1 MTAAAPGLFVI
12 LFLDEDVDT
21 DLVAPVRAKGYEA
34 YCVRD
39 LGLLHKDDSE
49 LLIFAAERGWTIVTH
64 NVRHFRH
71 WHDQWMKEG
80 RTHAGIIVSKR
91 MEIGR
96 MLRALLNLLDRVS
109 ADEIYNQLLYLQN
122 FE

>member
-1 MTAAAPGLFVI
+1 MTNPEPRLFAV

-21 DLVAPVRAKGYEA
+21 DLVAPLRAKGYEA

-39 LGLLHKDDSE
+39 LGLLHHSDPE
-49 LLIFAAERGWTIVTH
+49 QLAFAAERGWTIVSH
-64 NVRHFRH
+64 NVRDFKY
-71 WHDQWMKEG
+71 WHSQWMAEG
-80 RTHAGIIVSKR
+80 KTHSGIIVSKR

-96 MLRALLNLLDRVS
+96 MLRALLNLLDRIS
-109 ADEIYNQLLYLQN
+109 ADEIRNHLLYLQN